1 MVSRIIK
8 YFFIVVI
15 MFLFAILYNERY
27 TFVLFATVLLF
38 PMLLFL
44 TLMVTKRSLRLEVA
58 VKNPIL
64 QKGEKAEVLITIQNP
79 AIFPIAQVDI
89 GICYYHAL
97 TNKKQKEK
105 VYASLLGKSQ
115 QELSV
120 ELSSLYSGML
130 VFDLEYVRIYDLIKL
145 FSLKTKCNQRIE
157 IMVEPKV
164 YELLKKEVPQNPFV
178 YVDQDLS
185 IRNKKGDDPSEI
197 FSIREYQEGD
207 KLHKIHWK
215 LSYKQQKLMVK
226 EYVDPLFS
234 SAAIL
239 LELIYTSK
247 EEQLH
252 CMDSLLD
259 TTVSVANWYVE
270 QKAPMVVYWYDLERD
285 QLCHK
290 RIATKENIY
299 ELLPMLFTAKFY
311 GEEGKAISEF
321 THMET
326 GNNFTH
332 MIYLSYNVN
341 IDKVKPLKNH
351 SPQSY
356 VYILQLL
363 EEKKDISKEG
373 IDGIQA
379 IVTEEMYS
387 MSLNS
392 YNLEQELLF
401 FQERYLRGDEYDF

>member
-8 YFFIVVI
+8 YFFIIII
-15 MFLFAILYNERY
+15 MFLFAILYNVRY
-27 TFVLFATVLLF
+27 TFVLFATVLLL
-38 PMLLFL
+38 PILLL
-44 TLMVTKRSLRLEVA
+44 ITLILVKKSLKLEVA
-58 VKNPIL
+58 VRNSIL
-64 QKGEKAEVLITIQNP
+64 KKGDKAEVLISIQNP
-79 AIFPIAQVDI
+79 VIFPIAQIDI

-120 ELSSLYSGML
+120 ELSSLYSGMI

-157 IMVEPKV
+157 LMVEPNV
-164 YELLKKEVPQNPFV
+164 YELMEKEVPQNPFI

-185 IRNKKGDDPSEI
+185 VRNKKGDDPSEI

-215 LSYKQQKLMVK
+215 LSYKQQMLMVK
-226 EYVDPLFS
+226 EYVDPLYS

-239 LELIYTSK
+239 LELVCTSR

-259 TTVSVANWYVE
+259 TTMSIANWYVE
-270 QKAPMVVYWYDLERD
+270 QKAPMVVYWYDLVRD

-299 ELLPMLFTAKFY
+299 ELLPMLFSAKFY
-311 GEEGKAISEF
+311 GEEEKVVSQFTHMNTGNEF
-321 THMET
+321 THI
-326 GNNFTH
+326 
-332 MIYLSYNVN
+332 IYLSYNVN

-363 EEKKDISKEG
+363 DKLDTSMEG
-373 IDGIQA
+373 IDGIRA
-379 IVTEEMYS
+379 TVVEDMYS
-387 MSLNS
+387 MSLDS
-392 YNLEQELLF
+392 YNLEQELLL

>member
-8 YFFIVVI
+8 YFFIIII
-15 MFLFAILYNERY
+15 MFLFAILYNVRY
-27 TFVLFATVLLF
+27 TFVLFATVLLL
-38 PMLLFL
+38 PILLL
-44 TLMVTKRSLRLEVA
+44 ITLIIVKKSLKLEVA
-58 VKNPIL
+58 VRNSIL
-64 QKGEKAEVLITIQNP
+64 KKGDKAEVLISIQNP
-79 AIFPIAQVDI
+79 VIFPIAQIDI

-120 ELSSLYSGML
+120 ELSSLYSGMI

-157 IMVEPKV
+157 LMVEPNV
-164 YELLKKEVPQNPFV
+164 YELMEKEVPQNPFI

-185 IRNKKGDDPSEI
+185 VRNKKGDDPSEI

-215 LSYKQQKLMVK
+215 LSYKQQMLMVK
-226 EYVDPLFS
+226 EYVDPLYS

-239 LELIYTSK
+239 LELVCTSR

-259 TTVSVANWYVE
+259 TTMSIANWYVE
-270 QKAPMVVYWYDLERD
+270 QKAPMVVYWYDLVRD

-299 ELLPMLFTAKFY
+299 ELLPMLFSAKFY
-311 GEEGKAISEF
+311 GEEEKVVSQFTHMNTGNEF
-321 THMET
+321 THI
-326 GNNFTH
+326 
-332 MIYLSYNVN
+332 IYLSYNVN

-363 EEKKDISKEG
+363 DKLDTSMEG
-373 IDGIQA
+373 IDGIR
-379 IVTEEMYS
+379 VTVIEDMYS
-387 MSLNS
+387 MSLDS
-392 YNLEQELLF
+392 YNLEQELLL